1 MILHFCINMKFEFP
15 SLICTLTLF
24 PFPPL
29 SPPFPPFIEK
39 NAPQLH
45 FDPLPFPPS
54 FSPFPP
60 LHREERSPAF
70 AQYDYR
76 NPRCACAPRV
86 NHSRRLIA
94 DWYFPDG
101 TRLNFS
107 SGFDDIYESRGTHRV
122 DLRRRAMANTQ
133 TGIYCCII
141 PFNVSNP
148 SERKM
153 LYVGI
158 YTDQEGI
165 EAQYCDQ

>member
-1 MILHFCINMKFEFP
+1 MAGNGSDSVQCISVLEDCCN
-15 SLICTLTLF
+15 
-24 PFPPL
+24 
-29 SPPFPPFIEK
+29 
-39 NAPQLH
+39 
-45 FDPLPFPPS
+45 
-54 FSPFPP
+54 
-60 LHREERSPAF
+60 
-70 AQYDYR
+70 
-76 NPRCACAPRV
+76 

-158 YTDQEGI
+158 YTDQGGKDI
-165 EAQYCDQ
+165 TTRYSTV